1 MESPSV
7 KTTEMG
13 GPERGE
19 DGGKKSTGRKRPLL
33 VATLGVG
40 LAVLMTSAGRADGVA
55 APLLRGQVHPSHV
68 PRPVTIFADQQ
79 EPNHTLEA
87 WLAAQRVT
95 V

>member
-33 VATLGVG
+33 VETLGVG
-40 LAVLMTSAGRADGVA
+40 LAGLMTSAGRADGVA